1 MSGRSHAVRVGR
13 VVTLVTDGRTLT
25 ATATATGLI
34 HNAGHTW
41 GSCSLR
47 PPFRDRP
54 ALAAERPTAP
64 AV

>member
-1 MSGRSHAVRVGR
+1 VSGRSHAVRVGR
-13 VVTLVTDGRTLT
+13 VVTLVTDGRSL
-25 ATATATGLI
+25 TATGLI
-34 HNAGHTW
+34 HNAGHTS